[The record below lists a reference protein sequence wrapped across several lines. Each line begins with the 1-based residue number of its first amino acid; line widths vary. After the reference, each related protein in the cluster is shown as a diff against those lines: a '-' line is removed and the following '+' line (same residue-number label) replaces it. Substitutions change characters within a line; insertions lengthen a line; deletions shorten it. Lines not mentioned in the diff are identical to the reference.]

1 MNFGDWPYLGY
12 QVTGA
17 VFSGSTQKVVH
28 RTALSLPQQFPLC
41 APWTSSVTLGEP
53 GPTFLIQDMG

>member
-17 VFSGSTQKVVH
+17 VFSGSTQKVVQ

-41 APWTSSVTLGEP
+41 APWTSSVTLGALRTHSP
-53 GPTFLIQDMG
+53 HS